1 MASNNYKMPVAKNVR
16 RVRMA
21 GERGNLTA
29 VDMAKDGATSYHK
42 KDLTGTEL
50 ARATGEIGN
59 MSEADKRKY
68 GGTKAMIE
76 RLKKGK

>member
-1 MASNNYKMPVAKNVR
+1 MPSDNYKMPVAKNVR

-21 GERGNLTA
+21 GERGNLSA
-29 VDMAKDGATSYHK
+29 SDMAKDGATKYHK

-59 MSEADKRKY
+59 LSEKDMRK
-68 GGTKAMIE
+68 K
-76 RLKKGK
+76 